1 MGGGG
6 GADRSVQRHSEAQLD
21 PLGRLLRQQG

>member
-6 GADRSVQRHSEAQLD
+6 GADRSVRRHWEAQLD
-21 PLGRLLRQQG
+21 PLGRLLRQHG